1 MWFVN
6 RVFGRT
12 GSVNGSILGF
22 TGETAV
28 CQNVLVPAPRA
39 ASQKNRPYRSDI
51 YTASFHAIPRGAR
64 EQGCF
69 DTPSW
74 KVHLMQV
81 DNLV

>member
-28 CQNVLVPAPRA
+28 CQNVLVPASSAGTR
-39 ASQKNRPYRSDI
+39 Q
-51 YTASFHAIPRGAR
+51 F
-64 EQGCF
+64 
-69 DTPSW
+69 
-74 KVHLMQV
+74 
-81 DNLV
+81 